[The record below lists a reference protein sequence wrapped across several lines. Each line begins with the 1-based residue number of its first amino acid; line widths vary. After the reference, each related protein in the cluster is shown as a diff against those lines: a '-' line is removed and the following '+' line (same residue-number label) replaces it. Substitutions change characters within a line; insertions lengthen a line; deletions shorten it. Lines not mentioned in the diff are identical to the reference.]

1 MQHDMKTIVVGSSH
15 KRKGGKGHESQC
27 RSWPIMSSIEGKPI
41 SAFKFGFEVF
51 EFLQECSHFIY
62 DEVSRRTDHDEDT
75 KKSTKSFSHGWPLKA
90 RT

>member
-1 MQHDMKTIVVGSSH
+1 MVMQHDMKTIVVGSSH
-15 KRKGGKGHESQC
+15 KRKDGKGHESQC

-41 SAFKFGFEVF
+41 SAFKFGFEVS

-75 KKSTKSFSHGWPLKA
+75 KKFD
-90 RT
+90 